1 MYQTEHDEMFASIRE
16 GNVNND
22 GDRMITST
30 LMGIM
35 GRTAAYTGK
44 EITWEEISNAKQQ
57 IAPQD
62 LLNWQDQVK
71 VEPMALPGR
80 TRFV

>member
-16 GNVNND
+16 GKVINN
-22 GDRMITST
+22 GDRMINST

-44 EITWEEISNAKQQ
+44 KITWEMISNSKLQM
-57 IAPQD
+57 APQD
-62 LLNWQDQVK
+62 LMTWDDVVK
-71 VEPMALPGR
+71 PEPLALPGR
-80 TRFV
+80 TKFV